1 MNDESK
7 RRKDALLHRYLDGEI
22 DKPTYDAMLAR
33 LESQPPEPPEASPP
47 GDDLDRMATVGRA
60 SPMGRLEP
68 GVDLGGFRLVEII
81 GCGGMGQVW
90 KAHDPTAD
98 RTVVVKVV
106 PPDVQHNAAEMAR
119 VRDTF
124 RRIHTLHHEHICP
137 VYVLGEDP
145 RCGHFVVMQFIA
157 GRPLSE
163 YRRERTEGTGV
174 LTLTETIRILRPVAA
189 ALDYAHR
196 QKVVHRDVKPD
207 NILVTGDGDDV
218 QVVDFGLAAEIHT
231 SMSRVSNVTMETSGT
246 RPYMAPEQWRGE
258 YQDARTDQYA
268 LAVVAY
274 ELLAGRLPFE
284 SADAEILRLCVLN
297 ESPPEIGDQDDS
309 VNGALARGMAKRRE
323 DRFADCT
330 EFIAAL
336 EAAAPGDVEP
346 GEDDPPIVAEE
357 TSPETGSPLPAF
369 IAAAP
374 PVQVDPEPPIVLQPA
389 AP

>member
-1 MNDESK
+1 MSDESK

-33 LESQPPEPPEASPP
+33 LESQPPADE
-47 GDDLDRMATVGRA
+47 LDRMATVGPA
-60 SPMGRLEP
+60 TPMDEVAADPLPPPDIGAQNTLYGQSTGGLEP

-81 GCGGMGQVW
+81 GRGGMGQVW

-145 RCGHFVVMQFIA
+145 RCGHFVVMQFID
-157 GRPLSE
+157 GRPLSA
-163 YRRERTEGTGV
+163 YRRERAEENGP
-174 LTLTETIRILRPVAA
+174 LTLTDTIRILRPVAA

-284 SADAEILRLCVLN
+284 SADAEILRLWC
-297 ESPPEIGDQDDS
+297 
-309 VNGALARGMAKRRE
+309 AKRS
-323 DRFADCT
+323 
-330 EFIAAL
+330 L
-336 EAAAPGDVEP
+336 V
-346 GEDDPPIVAEE
+346 
-357 TSPETGSPLPAF
+357 
-369 IAAAP
+369 
-374 PVQVDPEPPIVLQPA
+374 VLA
-389 AP
+389 S